1 MIRNLKNH
9 VTNIWNASP
18 VIPVTK
24 RTQISEQLQNKPYIK
39 LDDLWINDMI
49 PKTITRLSKDELIDS
64 SIEHQ
69 KESSNMNGDKR
80 EMFAGL
86 RPRNPPSLIEK
97 KRRLRQLRPTQ
108 FACEIE
114 KTIYTILQEG
124 KLPNAYAILSN
135 CRIDQVL
142 VDKGIRTC
150 TIIWNIDTNDSSLK
164 NIMIDK
170 LDATRHVLRY
180 ELGQRLRF
188 RSVPDIIFT
197 GK

>member
-9 VTNIWNASP
+9 VTSIWNASP
-18 VIPVTK
+18 VVPTTK

-39 LDDLWINDMI
+39 LDDSWVNNMV
-49 PKTITRLSKDELIDS
+49 PKTIARLSKDELVDS

-69 KESSNMNGDKR
+69 KENGNKR
-80 EMFAGL
+80 EIFAGL
-86 RPRNPPSLIEK
+86 RPRDPPSLVEK
-97 KRRLRQLRPTQ
+97 KKKLRQLRPTQ

-114 KTIYTILQEG
+114 KTVYNILQEG
-124 KLPNAYAILSN
+124 KLPNAYNILSN

-150 TIIWNIDTNDSSLK
+150 TIVWNIDANDLNSK
-164 NIMIDK
+164 NAMIDK

-180 ELGQRLRF
+180 ELGQRLCF